1 VAKLNLLLLLI
12 LVGCAL
18 TLVSAQHRARKLYAE
33 REQAQALA
41 RELDVE
47 YGRLQLEAGT
57 WSRPARIAQ
66 SAAGKLGMQMP
77 EPRRIRSVYLERLER
92 LERAAGR

>member
-1 VAKLNLLLLLI
+1 MAKLNLLLLAI

-18 TLVSAQHRARKLYAE
+18 TLVSAQHRARTLYAE
-33 REQAQALA
+33 REQAQSLA

-57 WSRPARIAQ
+57 WSRPERIAQ
-66 SAAGKLGMQMP
+66 IAAGKLGMQTP
-77 EPRRIRSVYLERLER
+77 EPRRIRSVYLERREQVQ
-92 LERAAGR
+92 GR

>member
-1 VAKLNLLLLLI
+1 VAKLNLLLLVI
-12 LVGCAL
+12 LVACAL
-18 TLVSAQHRARKLYAE
+18 TLVSAQHRARTLYAE
-33 REQAQALA
+33 REQAQMLA

-77 EPRRIRSVYLERLER
+77 EPRRIRSVYLERLPR
-92 LERAAGR
+92 VPGR